1 MRSLPGLRENAEAQ
15 LIEFRDCLSELP
27 QALKGDASTEAF
39 SLITEFSQEFSN
51 MVYGTGTVIYADSG
65 SHEKAVVDKPS
76 DGGRSFIQKN
86 RVFYQQFKIDIR
98 RTAPNF
104 RPFPDW
110 KVYKDPFKKVRD
122 EDDTDKVTLVTDPK
136 GLYDVRR
143 VIKRY
148 DMESTDVNH
157 L

>member
-1 MRSLPGLRENAEAQ
+1 MCSLPGLRENAEAQ
-15 LIEFRDCLSELP
+15 LTECRDCLSELP

-51 MVYGTGTVIYADSG
+51 MVYGIGTDIYADSG
-65 SHEKAVVDKPS
+65 SYEKAVVDKPS

-86 RVFYQQFKIDIR
+86 RAFYQQFKIAIR

-104 RPFPDW
+104 RPFPNW
-110 KVYKDPFKKVRD
+110 NKYQDPFKAIRD
-122 EDDTDKVTLVTDPK
+122 EDDTDNVTLVTDPK
-136 GLYDVRR
+136 DLYDVRR